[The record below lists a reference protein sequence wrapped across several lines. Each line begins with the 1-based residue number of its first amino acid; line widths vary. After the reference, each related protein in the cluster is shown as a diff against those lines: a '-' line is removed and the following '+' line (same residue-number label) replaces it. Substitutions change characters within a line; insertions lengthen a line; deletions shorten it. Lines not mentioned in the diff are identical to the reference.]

1 MDEKTRAA
9 LIEYAQASEEA
20 AAKLK
25 RAMANLSLASN
36 TGKPNNE
43 AIFTNLSFEKRTSD
57 RLGEY
62 EVASKTSNN
71 TSAWTN
77 ALNILKESNATI
89 SSRYHSEDYT
99 YSYWLFGEEANRIY
113 RQKLKPHDSNLQG
126 E

>member
-9 LIEYAQASEEA
+9 LIEYAQASEES

-43 AIFTNLSFEKRTSD
+43 AIFMNLSFEKRTSD

-71 TSAWTN
+71 TSAWSN
-77 ALNILKESNATI
+77 AINILKESNATI
-89 SSRYHSEDYT
+89 SSRYYGEDHA
-99 YSYWLFGEEANRIY
+99 YSYWLFGEDANRIY